1 MVFGVC
7 RNCKKE
13 KEIAIDGKSKD
24 LCHSCYKKLL
34 WKPRLVKCKRC
45 ERLLPMHSKGLCAG
59 CYNSVFH
66 LEKQKKRNARLA
78 HNIPIELYEKLVKS
92 CTICGF
98 DKIVDLHHLDR
109 DHSNVSESNLVGLCP
124 NHHKMLHDRRY
135 SKEIAKLLNEKG
147 YKITQE
153 YRDDDVFKN

>member
-1 MVFGVC
+1 
-7 RNCKKE
+7 
-13 KEIAIDGKSKD
+13 
-24 LCHSCYKKLL
+24 
-34 WKPRLVKCKRC
+34 
-45 ERLLPMHSKGLCAG
+45 MHSKGLCAG